1 MLGSAAPLGGIHTQD
16 SGGPRPTRQRQDND
30 MAKLTTPI
38 RHMHEA
44 LHAEWIEANGL
55 GDYASST
62 ACGCNARRYHG
73 LLVANLDQIGRHV
86 LLSGVEDWLDA
97 DGKSY
102 PLSSRCHPGCVYP
115 EGQKALACFDT
126 RPCPTF
132 IYQLGDFTLVKRIL
146 LLPGRHAVLLRY
158 TLKGPAA
165 RAVLRVSPLLACRH
179 FHALA
184 CANSDASFEIE
195 RLSADTVAFQP
206 YAGLPRLY
214 FQADRRPV
222 FCSEGR
228 WIYAAEYPV
237 ERERGFPCSEDL
249 LAPGFFEIQLQ
260 TGQSA
265 VICASTEPAGSAL
278 AALWENETLR
288 RSREL
293 PAAQDLTG
301 YLAWQAG
308 IFHIKD
314 TSGQD
319 ALLAGYHWFGSWG
332 RDTLIALPG
341 TTFLAGRLREGLDT
355 LERIGA
361 GMQDGRIPNTFRP
374 DGAPE
379 GYNSIDASLLF
390 ASCTARLL
398 ESLPN
403 SGSGRE
409 KRREL
414 VRAFAPKISR
424 IVKAYRSDRLE
435 HCRLDADG
443 FLEVGTP
450 ETQLTWMDAQA
461 KGRPVTPRWGYP
473 VEIEALWYDT
483 LAFARELALELGE
496 VPPCSEEDLAR
507 MREVFEARFLKEDGT
522 LCDVWRPAWMGG
534 SDESLR
540 PNQLMAL
547 SLPHPVFGP
556 AKAGPVIKAVQER
569 LLTPFGLRT
578 LAPGSPDYC
587 PHYAGGPDERDA
599 AYHQGT
605 VWPWLLGMYAD
616 ALFRWTCYRI
626 EELGEPSLL
635 LKQTASQFLTGI
647 EPLFTR
653 HLGEAGL
660 GHISEIMSA
669 EEPFEPNGCIA
680 QAWSESEVLRALLL
694 VKKLAPVT
702 YGSWESQLKWEPY

>member
-1 MLGSAAPLGGIHTQD
+1 
-16 SGGPRPTRQRQDND
+16 
-30 MAKLTTPI
+30 MAKLTSQI
-38 RHMHEA
+38 RDMNEA
-44 LHAEWIEANGL
+44 LHMEWLEANGL
-55 GDYASST
+55 GDYASGT

-86 LLSGVEDWLDA
+86 LLSSVEDWLDA
-97 DGKSY
+97 DGVTY

-115 EGQKALACFDT
+115 EGQKALAAFAT

-132 IYQLGDFTLVKRIL
+132 TYQLGALELEKSVL

-158 TLKGPAA
+158 ALKSPAK
-165 RAVLRVSPLLACRH
+165 RATLRVSPLLALRH

-184 CANSDASFEIE
+184 CANEDASFEVE
-195 RLSADTVAFQP
+195 RIGSESVAFQP
-206 YAGLPRLY
+206 YTGMPRLF

-222 FCSEGR
+222 FCTEPR

-237 ERERGFPCSEDL
+237 ERERGFPCAEDL
-249 LAPGFFEIQLQ
+249 IAPGYFEFQLQ
-260 TGQSA
+260 QGRPVT
-265 VICASTEPAGSAL
+265 ICASTEPAAEAL
-278 AALWENETLR
+278 DVLWENEALR
-288 RSREL
+288 RAREF

-301 YLAWQAG
+301 YLARQAG

-341 TTFLAGRLREGLDT
+341 TTFLAGRRREGLDT

-374 DGAPE
+374 DGTPE

-390 ASCTARLL
+390 ASCSARLL
-398 ESLPN
+398 ESLPD
-403 SGSGRE
+403 SEAG
-409 KRREL
+409 KAQRREL
-414 VRAFAPKISR
+414 MQPFAPRIYR
-424 IVKAYRSDRLE
+424 IVDAYRTGDLE

-450 ETQLTWMDAQA
+450 DTQLTWMDAQA

-483 LAFARELALELGE
+483 LAFARELALELGDP
-496 VPPCSEEDLAR
+496 VPCSEQELAR
-507 MREVFEARFLKEDGT
+507 MRAVFEERFRKEDGT
-522 LCDVWRPAWMGG
+522 LCDVWRPAWLGG
-534 SDESLR
+534 PDESLR

-647 EPLFTR
+647 EPLFTQ
-653 HLGEAGL
+653 HLGAAGL

-669 EEPFEPNGCIA
+669 EAPFEPDGCIA

-694 VKKLAPVT
+694 VRKLTPMT